1 MRALRLLVWLVLL
14 GPVLVWSRDGRG
26 GIVYTIRIPRPQE
39 HKAEVS
45 VRIPTEGRKAVDLM
59 LPRWSPG
66 YYAVQDLA
74 ARVQDLAATGAAT
87 GAAGKPLPV
96 EHPAPN
102 RWRVRAKGAREIT
115 LSYRLDCPSH
125 FVTTNLVTERMA
137 ILSGPATFIT
147 PVPFAGR
154 SYEVKLDLPPGWTQC
169 ATGLEASPEA
179 APGGGSCCFRAP
191 DYDTLLDCPLVA
203 GAFSTHAFEVGGIR
217 HELVDIGD
225 CGAWDGAR
233 AAGNLAA
240 VVQENQCFWGRL
252 PYRKY
257 VFLNVFGPGA
267 GGLEHQ
273 NSAMLSSMPPTE
285 GRTGADFRWYS
296 YVSHEFFHGYNVK
309 RLRPVELGPFDY
321 ERPPRTAGLW
331 VAEGLTTYYGPV
343 MAVRAG
349 LGTPED
355 FLAELSG
362 AIRRLQQTPGRLKQ
376 SLERASLDVW
386 DEGGSGVGGDP
397 DKGVSYYVK
406 GPVVGFLL
414 DARIRM
420 ASKDKR
426 SLDDLMRLGFRRFSG
441 KRGFTEAQF
450 RAAAEEVAGTGLRDW
465 FRRHLASTEELDY
478 REALDCFGLRFAA
491 PAASGQPS
499 WALEVDPGASP
510 SQKARLADLLKARRV
525 DLASTL
531 KTDPRS

>member
-1 MRALRLLVWLVLL
+1 MRALRLVIWLVLL
-14 GPVLVWSRDGRG
+14 GTAMVWARER
-26 GIVYTIRIPRPQE
+26 IAYTIRIPRPQE

-45 VRIPTEGRKAVDLM
+45 VRIPTEGREAVDLM

-74 ARVQDLAATGAAT
+74 ARVQDLAVT
-87 GAAGKPLPV
+87 AGGRALPV

-102 RWRVRAKGAREIT
+102 RWRVKAGGVPEIL

-125 FVTTNLVTERMA
+125 FVTTNLVTERLA

-147 PVPFAGR
+147 PVPFTR
-154 SYEVKLDLPPGWTQC
+154 HSYEVRLELPAGWTQC
-169 ATGLEASPEA
+169 ATGLQA
-179 APGGGSCCFRAP
+179 APGGQPCQFTAP
-191 DYDTLLDCPLVA
+191 DYDTLLDCPLAA
-203 GAFSTHAFEVGGIR
+203 GTFSTHAFEVAGIP

-225 CGAWDGAR
+225 FGAWDGAQ
-233 AAGNLAA
+233 ASGKLAA
-240 VVQENQCFWGRL
+240 VVKENLRFWGRL

-273 NSAMLSSMPPTE
+273 NSAMLSSMPPPE
-285 GRTGADFRWYS
+285 GSTGADFRWYS

-355 FLAELSG
+355 FLGELSG
-362 AIRRLQQTPGRLKQ
+362 AIRRLQETPGRLKQ
-376 SLERASLDVW
+376 TLERASLDVW
-386 DEGGSGVGGDP
+386 EEGGSGVGGDP
-397 DKGVSYYVK
+397 GKGVSYYVK

-420 ASKDKR
+420 ASKGRR
-426 SLDDLMRLGFRRFSG
+426 SLDDLMRLAFRRFG
-441 KRGFTEAQF
+441 GRKGFTEAQF

-465 FRRHLASTEELDY
+465 FRKHLASTEELDY

-491 PAASGQPS
+491 PGQSG
-499 WALEVDPGASP
+499 WTLEADPEANP
-510 SQKARLADLLKARRV
+510 AQKARLAGLLKGR
-525 DLASTL
+525 
-531 KTDPRS
+531 P

>member
-1 MRALRLLVWLVLL
+1 MRVLRLLICLVLL
-14 GPVLVWSRDGRG
+14 GPAMVWSRATTRSRG
-26 GIVYTIRIPRPQE
+26 GIAYTIRIPRPQD

-45 VRIPTEGRKAVDLM
+45 VRIPTEGQAVLDLM
-59 LPRWSPG
+59 MPRWSPG

-74 ARVQDLAATGAAT
+74 ARVQDLAAAGV
-87 GAAGKPLPV
+87 AGKPLKV

-102 RWRVRAKGAREIT
+102 RWRVRAAGAREIT
-115 LSYRLDCPSH
+115 LFYRLDCPSH
-125 FVTTNLVTERMA
+125 FVTTNLVTGQMA

-154 SYEVKLDLPPGWTQC
+154 SYEVVLDLPPGWTQC
-169 ATGLEASPEA
+169 ATGLEA
-179 APGGGSCCFRAP
+179 APAGRSCHFTAP
-191 DYDTLLDCPLVA
+191 DYDTLLDCPLAA
-203 GAFSTHAFEVGGIR
+203 GAFSTHTFEVGGIR

-225 CGAWDGAR
+225 YGAWDGAR
-233 AAGNLAA
+233 AGENLAT
-240 VVQENQCFWGRL
+240 VVKENQLFWGRL

-273 NSAMLSSMPPTE
+273 NSAMLSSMPPPE
-285 GRTGADFRWYS
+285 GKTGADFRWYS

-362 AIRRLQQTPGRLKQ
+362 AIRRLQQAPGRLKQ
-376 SLERASLDVW
+376 TLERASLDVW

-426 SLDDLMRLGFRRFSG
+426 SLDDLMRLAFRRFSG
-441 KRGFTEAQF
+441 RTGFTEAQF
-450 RAAAEEVAGTGLRDW
+450 RAAAEEVAGTSLRDW

-499 WALEVDPGASP
+499 WTLEVDPGAGLP
-510 SQKARLADLLKARRV
+510 QKARLADLLKARRA
-525 DLASTL
+525 DA
-531 KTDPRS
+531 RS